1 MQRYSSTNKQIDQ
14 LMVDVGKT
22 QATQQQRVREYDQM
36 HALVV
41 EERRD
46 IGIHVAAGRVR
57 MAELEQARLVRVIYA
72 PEEGHVGKA
81 EPLSL
86 IF

>member
-1 MQRYSSTNKQIDQ
+1 MR
-14 LMVDVGKT
+14 G
-22 QATQQQRVREYDQM
+22 EY
-36 HALVV
+36 
-41 EERRD
+41 E
-46 IGIHVAAGRVR
+46 R